1 MRSVRARLEA
11 LEQTTPNGYEEIDT
25 ILVTFWR
32 PGEQGPERCEVVA
45 MRDSQTEWRLEREPG
60 EDIEVFHE
68 RAKKVCPRPEKG
80 VAMLLEVLA

>member
-11 LEQTTPNGYEEIDT
+11 LEDRTPTGQDVIDT
-25 ILVTFWR
+25 ILVTFCH
-32 PGEQGPERCEVVA
+32 PGDEGTQRQKVVA
-45 MRDSQTEWRLEREPG
+45 MRDSRTEWRLDREPG